1 MSVLGE
7 ILAAKRASLD
17 ALRTDVATVGATSTE
32 RRAKGTLEDRL
43 ARTDSEPLRLCC
55 EHKRRS
61 PSGGAFDTTLSLAER
76 VSVYARAG
84 ATLVSVL
91 TDAPFFGGSW
101 QDVSVARATLTAM
114 GSPALVLAKEFVLDP
129 VQVRAARV
137 YGADAVLLI
146 VRILDDST
154 LASLL
159 AATAAEGLSA
169 LVEVTSESELR
180 RALDCGARSIGVN
193 ARDLDTLAIDASR
206 AARVLAAIPD
216 EIRAVHLSGLK
227 READVVE
234 LARGRADGALVGEC
248 LMREANP
255 SALLARFVAA
265 ARTPRVPG
273 DLPIR

>member
-1 MSVLGE
+1 MSVLSE
-7 ILAAKRASLD
+7 ILEAKRESLD
-17 ALRTDVATVGATSTE
+17 ALRTDIATADATSNE
-32 RRAKGTLEDRL
+32 RRTKGTLEERL
-43 ARTDSEPLRLCC
+43 ARTASDPLRLCC

-91 TDAPFFGGSW
+91 TDTPFFGGSW
-101 QDVSVARATLTAM
+101 EDLSVARATLSAM
-114 GSPALVLAKEFVLDP
+114 GSPTLLLAKEFVLDP
-129 VQVRAARV
+129 VQVRAARL

-146 VRILDDST
+146 VRILDDCT

-159 AATAAEGLSA
+159 AATDSEGVSA
-169 LVEVTSESELR
+169 LVEVTSEIELG

-193 ARDLDTLAIDASR
+193 ARDLDTLEIDPSR

-227 READVVE
+227 REEDVVD

-255 SALLARFVAA
+255 AALLARFVAA
-265 ARTPRVPG
+265 ARTPRAPTE
-273 DLPIR
+273 PPTR

>member
-17 ALRTDVATVGATSTE
+17 ALRNEIATEIATSHE
-32 RRAKGTLEDRL
+32 RPAKGTLEERL
-43 ARTDSEPLRLCC
+43 ARTALDPLRLCC

-91 TDAPFFGGSW
+91 TDTTFFGGSW
-101 QDVSVARATLTAM
+101 QDVSVARATLKTM
-114 GSPALVLAKEFVLDP
+114 GSPALVLAKEFVIDP
-129 VQVRAARV
+129 VQVRAARL

-159 AATAAEGLSA
+159 ATTASEGLSA
-169 LVEVTSESELR
+169 LVEVTSENELG
-180 RALDCGARSIGVN
+180 RALDCGARCIGVN
-193 ARDLDTLAIDASR
+193 ARDLDTLEIDPAR

-216 EIRAVHLSGLK
+216 EIRAVHLSGLR
-227 READVVE
+227 REEDVVE

-248 LMREANP
+248 LMREAHP
-255 SALLARFVAA
+255 AALLARFVAA
-265 ARTPRVPG
+265 ARTPRAPSG
-273 DLPIR
+273 TPIR